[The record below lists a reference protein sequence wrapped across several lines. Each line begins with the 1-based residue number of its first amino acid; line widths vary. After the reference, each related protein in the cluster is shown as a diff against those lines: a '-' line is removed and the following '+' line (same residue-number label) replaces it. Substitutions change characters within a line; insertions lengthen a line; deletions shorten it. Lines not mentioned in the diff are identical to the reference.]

1 MPQISTSPQA
11 LPTLMP
17 ILAVISLAHFINDVT
32 QALLQASFPVL
43 KSEFL
48 LSFSQL
54 GLLTLVYQ
62 MTACIFQPAIGWF
75 TDKNPKPYSL
85 PVGMIFSFTGMMIL
99 GFATNYPM
107 LLTGAAILGLGSSIF
122 HPEASRLA
130 RLASGGRHGFAQSL
144 FQVGGSFGSAL
155 GPLVAAFL
163 ILPYGQRQL
172 SVLAGGAFI
181 GILLLTGLGRWY
193 QRNGATLRGQRRTK
207 AAERAL
213 TLSRGRVIGAVLVLL
228 ALLLSKYF
236 YTAAFTGYYN
246 FYLIDRFGLSAQT
259 AQICQFLFFAA
270 VAAGTMIGG
279 PVGDRIGRRRVIWG
293 SILGVLPFTLVLPYA
308 SLGLTIALS
317 ILIGLILAS
326 AFSAILA
333 YAQDLIPGR
342 VGMVSGLI
350 FGFAFGIAGIGAAA
364 LGALA
369 DWTSITFVF
378 QVCAFLPTMG
388 LLTVFLPDIERDRA

>member
-1 MPQISTSPQA
+1 MTQVSASPQA
-11 LPTLMP
+11 APTLMP

-62 MTACIFQPAIGWF
+62 MTACIFQPAIGWY

-85 PVGMIFSFTGMMIL
+85 PVGMGFSFTGMMIL
-99 GFATNYPM
+99 GFAPNYPM
-107 LLTGAAILGLGSSIF
+107 LLTGAAVLGMGSSIF

-172 SVLAGGAFI
+172 SLLAGGAFI

-193 QRNGATLRGQRRTK
+193 QRNGAILRGQRRTK

-236 YTAAFTGYYN
+236 YAAAFTGYYN

-279 PVGDRIGRRRVIWG
+279 PVGDRIGRRKVIWG
-293 SILGVLPFTLVLPYA
+293 SILGVLPFTLALPSA

-317 ILIGLILAS
+317 LLIGLILAS

-364 LGALA
+364 LGVLA
-369 DWTSITFVF
+369 DLTSITFVF
-378 QVCAFLPTMG
+378 EVCAFLPALG
-388 LLTVFLPDIERDRA
+388 LLTVLLPDIERDRR